1 VPAPE
6 ARCAV
11 DDPRLTELSGL
22 VVDGGAL
29 WAMSDGGSRV
39 ELHRLDPSTCAVVD
53 SRTAAVNPY
62 DAEDLALAPDGAL
75 WVADIGDNERRRDTV
90 AVIVLPVRGE
100 SRLHRLTYPDGP
112 HDAEA
117 LLVDAAGRPVVIT
130 KEARSPAGVY
140 RTVQPPEGL
149 GPTPLVRVGELT
161 LPPSATE
168 GGPLG
173 GLGSRMVTG
182 AAVTADG
189 SVVAVR
195 SYTDAWLYP
204 VRGGD
209 LVAALEATPVQVP
222 LPDEPQGEAVA
233 FESDG
238 TLVSGSETRGVR
250 GEIRAVPEAAGLVA
264 DRLPAAAPSTAAP
277 TDEPAPDWL
286 PAGIGAAV
294 VVGALLLVI
303 AAMAVRRR

>member
-1 VPAPE
+1 
-6 ARCAV
+6 
-11 DDPRLTELSGL
+11 
-22 VVDGGAL
+22 
-29 WAMSDGGSRV
+29 
-39 ELHRLDPSTCAVVD
+39 
-53 SRTAAVNPY
+53 
-62 DAEDLALAPDGAL
+62 
-75 WVADIGDNERRRDTV
+75 V
-90 AVIVLPVRGE
+90 AVIELPARGE

-130 KEARSPAGVY
+130 KEAGGPAGVY
-140 RTVQPPEGL
+140 RTLRAPEGV
-149 GPTPLVRVGELT
+149 GPTPLIRIGQLT
-161 LPPSATE
+161 LPPSDTQ

-182 AAVTADG
+182 AASTADG

-209 LVAALEATPVQVP
+209 LMTALEATPVQVP

-233 FESDG
+233 FEADG

-250 GEIRAVPEAAGLVA
+250 GEIRVVPGAAALAA
-264 DRLPAAAPSTAAP
+264 DRLRAAAPPTAAP
-277 TDEPAPDWL
+277 PVEPAPDWL
-286 PAGIGAAV
+286 PAGIGAAA